1 MILHS
6 ESSTHTIVV
15 KESLCQTDDDEEDDE
30 DEDEEEDEIG
40 CEAQYDSGHN
50 SAK

>member
-15 KESLCQTDDDEEDDE
+15 KESLCQTDEDEEDDDEED
-30 DEDEEEDEIG
+30 EEDEIG

-50 SAK
+50 STK

>member
-15 KESLCQTDDDEEDDE
+15 KESLCQTDDDDEEDE
-30 DEDEEEDEIG
+30 DEDEEDEIG

>member
-15 KESLCQTDDDEEDDE
+15 KESLCQTDDEEEDDE
-30 DEDEEEDEIG
+30 DEEEIG

-50 SAK
+50 SAKQF